1 MEDLP
6 LCEPSSISPR
16 TFEPAGHSGPVQKAL
31 IRGTAIDSSCAPS
44 SPAGPAWLEPCR
56 YLNSTPRRRHHRQP
70 RNRAG
75 RVKIDHPRVTFFEG
89 SITDLDLLMEVFP
102 GAAGIFGGDP
112 VRVPIGERP
121 ARLERGK
128 RDRHRQGARGG
139 EGLRGARRRRR
150 LILLGLQRHPG
161 PLWVNGTRKLLYIGD
176 SGGCGRHMP
185 AVRNCPDTATGICA

>member
-1 MEDLP
+1 MNE
-6 LCEPSSISPR
+6 R
-16 TFEPAGHSGPVQKAL
+16 VHAL
-31 IRGTAIDSSCAPS
+31 HRHRRGRPGSNLADTLTQHHDVVIIDNLATAP
-44 SPAGPAWLEPCR
+44 
-56 YLNSTPRRRHHRQP
+56 
-70 RNRAG
+70 G

-102 GAAGIFGGDP
+102 GADGIFGGDP
-112 VRVPIGERP
+112 LRAPVGEGP

-139 EGLRGARRRRR
+139 EGLRRARRRRR

>member
-31 IRGTAIDSSCAPS
+31 IRGTAIDSSCATS
-44 SPAGPAWLEPCR
+44 SPAGPAWLKPCR

-102 GAAGIFGGDP
+102 GADGIFGGDP
-112 VRVPIGERP
+112 LRAPVGEGP

-128 RDRHRQGARGG
+128 RDRHARRARGG

-150 LILLGLQRHPG
+150 LILLGLRRHPG

-176 SGGCGRHMP
+176 SGGCSRHMP